1 MQGSKHLSIGALILP
16 CLFSRQCVSFWVDA
30 YSSAVGA
37 MAWGVVV
44 PVIDPGLNIS
54 ALAPY
59 FCHACSAGTVS
70 WVDAYGSAV
79 GAMAWGVA
87 VPVVDP
93 GLNISFTRD
102 CRTMTFK
109 AWGSQNSGPNHPVKA
124 VETIAFVPWGSHESG
139 LKHPISAVCGNH
151 CFVPWGSLQSFSAV
165 GTIALYPG
173 AAVNQDSNSPS
184 VLLEPLLCTLGQPW
198 IRTQTVL
205 QCCWNHC
212 FVPWGSRESG
222 LKQSF
227 SAVGTI
233 CFCKIAPG
241 DHCFRK
247 CMWCFGLSLLL
258 HLSFLPL
265 LFLLFD
271 SSSF

>member
-1 MQGSKHLSIGALILP
+1 MPVQQALSVGLTLTAVLLEPWLEALLCQSLTQASISHSPETAEPWHLRHGAAKTQGPIIQSKLLKPLLLYHGAAMNQDSNIQSVLS
-16 CLFSRQCVSFWVDA
+16 
-30 YSSAVGA
+30 
-37 MAWGVVV
+37 VV
-44 PVIDPGLNIS
+44 
-54 ALAPY
+54 
-59 FCHACSAGTVS
+59 
-70 WVDAYGSAV
+70 
-79 GAMAWGVA
+79 
-87 VPVVDP
+87 
-93 GLNISFTRD
+93 
-102 CRTMTFK
+102 
-109 AWGSQNSGPNHPVKA
+109 
-124 VETIAFVPWGSHESG
+124 
-139 LKHPISAVCGNH
+139 
-151 CFVPWGSLQSFSAV
+151 
-165 GTIALYPG
+165 TIALYPG